1 MFRRSS
7 ARSSAPKTGGSKPG
21 GSKASGPEPRV
32 QGAMVGTGLALLQR
46 GHRRPAREWF
56 DNAAKQTRDPWLL
69 DALGEIFTQL
79 GDSAASE
86 RCLRRSGNNG
96 LGLHPEYSFPLLAQE
111 LDLTARPENAA
122 PDGAVPHAGSVNLA
136 QKWQER
142 GGPGG
147 DARAT
152 CCMGIYLAL
161 TGHRDQAGNWLGLAG
176 HRLAEGP
183 GSTPPSLGLLDCE
196 AQLGLLAGL
205 VDPLVDGLP
214 MD

>member
-7 ARSSAPKTGGSKPG
+7 AKPSGSATSGSKTGGSE
-21 GSKASGPEPRV
+21 ARV

-46 GHRRPAREWF
+46 GHRRAAREWF
-56 DNAAKQTRDPWLL
+56 DNAAKRTKDPWLL
-69 DALGEIFTQL
+69 DALGEIFDQL
-79 GDSAASE
+79 GDPAQSE
-86 RCLRRSGNNG
+86 RCMRRSGDRG
-96 LGLHPEYSFPLLAQE
+96 LGLRPEYSFPLLAGE
-111 LDLTARPENAA
+111 LDLTARPEKAA
-122 PDGAVPHAGSVNLA
+122 RDGAVPHAGTVNLA
-136 QKWQER
+136 EKWQEG

-183 GSTPPSLGLLDCE
+183 GSTPASFGLLDCE
-196 AQLGLLAGL
+196 AQLGMLAGL
-205 VDPLVDGLP
+205 IEPLVDGLP